1 MSSTPRQEHPE
12 LVAELNIIACHPVC
26 RQRDERAWRLVLR
39 PELQQIAKRVIRRWR
54 SAAIAD
60 EDLAQTAQIG
70 LKRAVDGW
78 RVGCSWGEFLVSA
91 EQWCRHELQLLAG
104 QHRPVHVG
112 DELMRAARKAQGLSR
127 RGLSPE
133 QIAREMGT
141 SEEEVAELLV
151 VPLSGGRSELTAA
164 AVGRH
169 SFRPDSEERVVA
181 ALDLKRSGRGLVEAD
196 NDGEAQPDL
205 PVIAAIVAD
214 RQPRPVVKKQKF
226 AAPVVGWRQ
235 LALVG

>member
-1 MSSTPRQEHPE
+1 MSSKTRDEHPE

-39 PELQQIAKRVIRRWR
+39 PELQQIAKRVTRRWR

-60 EDLAQTAQIG
+60 EDLKQTAQIG

-78 RVGCSWGEFLVSA
+78 RVGCSWGEFLASA

-112 DELMRAARKAQGLSR
+112 DELMRSSRRAQSLSR
-127 RGLSPE
+127 RGMSPE
-133 QIAREMGT
+133 QIAREMGVR
-141 SEEEVAELLV
+141 EEEVEELLI

-164 AVGRH
+164 AVGRQ
-169 SFRPDSEERVVA
+169 SFRPDAEDRVVA

-196 NDGEAQPDL
+196 NEGEQQPDL

-214 RQPRPVVKKQKF
+214 RQPRPVVRKRAF
-226 AAPVVGWRQ
+226 RPVVVGWRQ

>member
-12 LVAELNIIACHPVC
+12 LVAELNTIACFPVC
-26 RQRDERAWRLVLR
+26 RQRDDRAWRLVLR

-54 SAAIAD
+54 SAAIDDAD
-60 EDLAQTAQIG
+60 LQQTAQIG

-78 RVGCSWGEFLVSA
+78 RVGCSWGEFLASA
-91 EQWCRHELQLLAG
+91 EQWVRHELQMLAG

-112 DELMRAARKAQGLSR
+112 DELMRAARKAQSLSR
-127 RGLSPE
+127 RGMSPE
-133 QIAREMGT
+133 QIAGEMGT

-181 ALDLKRSGRGLVEAD
+181 ALDLKRSGRGLLDAD
-196 NDGEAQPDL
+196 NEGEQQPDL

-226 AAPVVGWRQ
+226 TAPVVGWRQ
-235 LALVG
+235 LALCG